1 MGILLAHGLAGIS
14 SSMSPSQCL
23 WLLLCCRWCGGEFPR
38 RRFALLSGG
47 FLGRVVGRGGYRGQL
62 LQLPDLLLMFALTA
76 KLRDVAR
83 QGSHRHIPHD
93 VIHQTEDRLLVYRVP
108 AALGLELSPCRTDF
122 LMHVF
127 LTC

>member
-23 WLLLCCRWCGGEFPR
+23 WLLLCCRWCGGELPL

-62 LQLPDLLLMFALTA
+62 LQLLDVLLMFALTA

-83 QGSHRHIPHD
+83 QVSHRQIPHD
-93 VIHQTEDRLLVYRVP
+93 VIHQTEDRFLEDRV
-108 AALGLELSPCRTDF
+108 AGALCLELSQ
-122 LMHVF
+122 
-127 LTC
+127 